1 MSSFAPPISRD
12 GFVYHGQLF
21 ADAGNLNR
29 HPRASEAEITALL
42 RPEKPAKDQ
51 KDKVGHWYI
60 AQLMHYGLP
69 PTQNKNAAKVR
80 LLDALNN
87 KTLKVPPEVKKL
99 EAALKKEYDAAN
111 RKAKAEMKG
120 KTAEP
125 ENSTPARKRKRDEG
139 SGAIATATPAASKR
153 TKAAARATSARTNM
167 RKETPAAVA
176 MAAPRD
182 RPNAPATGQTKPNA
196 TAASQNQSNASA
208 TPQTQPK
215 PSVTPRNKPNTTA
228 TPQTSKSNAA
238 AISRNKSKPSATPQD
253 KPNAAPKPKKA
264 VYSSKK
270 GTYILSVPLV
280 VARWPTMTATPKSLK
295 MLLCPEGNKLWGSF
309 TFGPFSGVFHFN
321 ENQRGH
327 DFRFA
332 WRATDASD
340 GGQVKFTT
348 GLGDMRFVDDKRVD
362 GTFYNLCGYRCAFE
376 GKLQGGER
384 QCPRD
389 ALSFEHEWED
399 YGLNNG
405 WFGPPP
411 VKVPD
416 GEQHPP
422 GQYARSATLSALKSA
437 ETRYLPEDPRD
448 SPPKSSARDLAPPTK
463 STAAKTQGTSVDS
476 ASRRVSYTQPGGDF
490 YNNSPSAMTPVFNVM
505 DIGHITGIYDVQ
517 CPAIEDNF
525 LESQNNLKLLLCRE
539 TRSSRTWGAFHFPP
553 FFGVIQ
559 MTPGPADYSP
569 ISVTLGWRARDG
581 ETGAIRFGRGCNGTM
596 EFPEPGVIEGRLFGL
611 YGEAVEFWGRRRP
624 GPKNC
629 GHSPDHFMEEWNSF
643 PAEIY
648 GEKKGNESDSELYDR
663 NGNPNPRGRYSDLFE
678 RSFRS

>member
-139 SGAIATATPAASKR
+139 SGAIATATTAASKR

-238 AISRNKSKPSATPQD
+238 AISRN
-253 KPNAAPKPKKA
+253 N
-264 VYSSKK
+264 
-270 GTYILSVPLV
+270 
-280 VARWPTMTATPKSLK
+280 
-295 MLLCPEGNKLWGSF
+295 
-309 TFGPFSGVFHFN
+309 
-321 ENQRGH
+321 
-327 DFRFA
+327 
-332 WRATDASD
+332 
-340 GGQVKFTT
+340 
-348 GLGDMRFVDDKRVD
+348 
-362 GTFYNLCGYRCAFE
+362 
-376 GKLQGGER
+376 
-384 QCPRD
+384 
-389 ALSFEHEWED
+389 
-399 YGLNNG
+399 
-405 WFGPPP
+405 
-411 VKVPD
+411 
-416 GEQHPP
+416 
-422 GQYARSATLSALKSA
+422 
-437 ETRYLPEDPRD
+437 
-448 SPPKSSARDLAPPTK
+448 
-463 STAAKTQGTSVDS
+463 